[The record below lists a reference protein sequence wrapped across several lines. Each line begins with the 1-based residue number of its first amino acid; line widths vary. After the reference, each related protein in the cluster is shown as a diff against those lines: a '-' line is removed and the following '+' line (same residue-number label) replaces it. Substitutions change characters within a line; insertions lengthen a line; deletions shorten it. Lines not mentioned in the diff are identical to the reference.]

1 MLEKIYPYAYLAV
14 IASAV
19 LWYMLNHKKANAKP
33 AKLAFWLSTL
43 VYIPTVLFAD
53 GSLLYKAMVVPRDF
67 LLLAGTVVVTN
78 ALLKYPKV
86 LFGFILAMIA
96 GMNFFYM
103 GHVLK
108 PTFLFNQQ
116 LDQEAELMFDIKNER
131 QLEKIKNDL
140 AEFNLEIEKAF
151 PELQHEEFSELDDYY
166 TVNVPDEYADQL
178 DKIIDALKATNSIDF
193 VDENEVIRL
202 TPEESED
209 LELQKGK
216 IDYGINDPSI
226 EKQWA
231 FERMNVA
238 GFYKLIRSNNIKP
251 KKRAKIAILDTGVD
265 ADHEDISGTYTSTN
279 KRYDYDK
286 QGHGTHCAGIAG
298 AISNNG
304 KGIAS
309 LSLDKKFTTVT
320 SVKVLS
326 DRGVGSQ
333 KSIIQGILKAAD
345 SKADVISMSLGGPSF
360 GRRHKA
366 YEEAIK
372 YAQKA
377 GAIVVVAAGNSN
389 EDARRHV
396 PANCKGVIT
405 VSATDVDMN
414 RASFSNYITHLDMGI
429 AAPGV
434 NILSTLPS
442 NKYAPLS
449 GTSMATPY
457 VAGLLGIMK
466 SINPNLTT
474 TEAYKILNETGV
486 DTKDT
491 NKTGKF
497 IQPEKVL
504 KALTK

>member
-1 MLEKIYPYAYLAV
+1 MYLAV
-14 IASAV
+14 IASSV
-19 LWYMLNHKKANAKP
+19 LWYMLNHKKANATV
-33 AKLAFWLSTL
+33 AKLAFWASTL
-43 VYIPTVLFAD
+43 MYIPTVLFAD
-53 GSLLYKAMVVPRDF
+53 GSIFYKAYVIPRDF
-67 LLLAGTVVVTN
+67 LLLAGTVVVAN
-78 ALLKYPKV
+78 ALLKHPKV
-86 LFGFILAMIA
+86 LFGFIIAMIA
-96 GMNFFYM
+96 GMNFFYLEN
-103 GHVLK
+103 VLK
-108 PTFLFNQQ
+108 PTFVFNNQ
-116 LDQEAELMFDIKNER
+116 LDQEAELMFDIKSER
-131 QLEKIKNDL
+131 QLSKIQNDL
-140 AEFNLEIEKAF
+140 AAFDLEIEKAF
-151 PELQHEEFSELDDYY
+151 PDLKNKDFSELDDYY
-166 TVNVPDEYADQL
+166 VVNVPGKHADKLDE
-178 DKIIDALKATNSIDF
+178 IMDALMATNSVDF
-193 VDENEVIRL
+193 IDENEIIRL
-202 TPEESED
+202 SPEESED
-209 LELQKGK
+209 IELKRGK
-216 IDYGINDPSI
+216 IDYGINDPI
-226 EKQWA
+226 LEKQWG
-231 FERMNVA
+231 FNRMNVA
-238 GFYKLIRSNNIKP
+238 DFYKAIRSNKIKP

-265 ADHEDISGTYTSTN
+265 ADHEDIAGTFTSTD
-279 KRYDYDK
+279 KRYNYDK

-333 KSIIQGILKAAD
+333 KSIINGIIKAAD
-345 SKADVISMSLGGPSF
+345 SKADVISMSLGGPAF

-372 YAQKA
+372 YAQKS

-396 PANCKGVIT
+396 PAACKGVIT
-405 VSATDVDMN
+405 VSATDVNMN
-414 RASFSNYITHLDMGI
+414 RASFSNYVTHLDMGI

-434 NILSTLPS
+434 NILSTLPN

-466 SINPNLTT
+466 SLNPKLTT
-474 TEAYKILNETGV
+474 EEAYKILNNTGI

-497 IQPEKVL
+497 IQPAKVL
-504 KALTK
+504 EALK